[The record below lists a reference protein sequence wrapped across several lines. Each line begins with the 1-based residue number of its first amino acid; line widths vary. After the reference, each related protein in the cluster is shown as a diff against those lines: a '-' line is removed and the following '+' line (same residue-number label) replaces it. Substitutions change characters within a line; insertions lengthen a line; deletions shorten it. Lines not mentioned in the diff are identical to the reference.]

1 MRLSTALLFAASF
14 VAALVFC
21 PAVRAADPPA
31 TPAPRVAATPPI
43 TPSPAVNL
51 WNYIHPDTQVL
62 IGVDWQKAK
71 NSATGR
77 MFARQLASTAAQF
90 KSSGPAFEIFERL
103 DRFIL
108 STNGRQVSGP
118 GDQPP
123 ALIAIEGRL
132 AKADIRKMMPAG
144 TALERFKGV
153 DLLVPPRG
161 KENDMLMAIVNDRLA
176 LIGDRDSI
184 SRVLDTTAGSSPGPR
199 DVSLLERATLLS
211 SQCEIWMISTVPPS
225 KASGGSLPA
234 MKQLDDID
242 SLDFGL
248 SLQKGLGLRANLIAK
263 DEDSAKAL
271 ATLTQL
277 MASMATQDPK
287 QSPEFVNIARSL
299 KVKSEGKAV
308 HMSMDVPLAQLE
320 RGVAQMRASA
330 STVGKKSLES
340 FLGMSPAGGLPPGLR
355 PTVTASAIPMA
366 PPAPPPPPQKR
377 TIRISGLEDGPR
389 EITYVK

>member
-1 MRLSTALLFAASF
+1 MRLSTALLFAASL

-31 TPAPRVAATPPI
+31 PAAPT
-43 TPSPAVNL
+43 VNL
-51 WNYIHPDTQVL
+51 WNYVHPDTQVL

-71 NSATGR
+71 NSPTGR
-77 MFARQLASTAAQF
+77 MFARELASTAAQF
-90 KSSGPAFEIFERL
+90 KSSGPGLAIFDRL
-103 DRFIL
+103 DRLIL

-132 AKADIRKMMPAG
+132 SKAEIRKLMPPG
-144 TALERFKGV
+144 TAMERFKGV
-153 DLLVPPRG
+153 DLLVPPKG

-184 SRVLDTTAGSSPGPR
+184 SRVLDSPAGSSAGPK
-199 DVSLLERATLLS
+199 DVSLLERATQLS
-211 SQCEIWMISTVPPS
+211 AQCEVWMISTVPPS

-234 MKQLDDID
+234 MQQLDDIE

-263 DEDSAKAL
+263 DDDAAKGL

-277 MASMATQDPK
+277 MASMATQNPK
-287 QSPEFVNIARSL
+287 QNPEFVNIARSL

-320 RGVAQMRASA
+320 RGVVQMRASA
-330 STVGKKSLES
+330 TTTGKRTLES

-355 PTVTASAIPMA
+355 PAVSGSAPATAAMAMA
-366 PPAPPPPPQKR
+366 PPPTPQKR
-377 TIRISGLEDGPR
+377 TIRISGLDEGSR